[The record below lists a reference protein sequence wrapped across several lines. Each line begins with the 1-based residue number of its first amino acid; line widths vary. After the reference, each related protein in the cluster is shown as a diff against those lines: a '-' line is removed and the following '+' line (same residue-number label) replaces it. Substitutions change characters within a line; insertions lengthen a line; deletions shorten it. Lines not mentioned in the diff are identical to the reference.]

1 MLSLWE
7 HNPPQL
13 EPLRAN
19 MRQVEPEVLPPQLTS
34 HFVCF
39 LVIARE
45 ALGSLEANPIGT

>member
-34 HFVCF
+34 LCLLPSECERCVGKF
-39 LVIARE
+39 
-45 ALGSLEANPIGT
+45 GSEPHR